1 MINIAYQHLLDT
13 AKVLEEIDTA
23 PIAKTI
29 EILRKAKIDGNQVFL
44 FGNGGSHSN
53 ASHFANDLLKVCG
66 IKAICISD
74 MIPTILAYMNDT
86 EYKYMFEHPIIDLS
100 RHGDVLIGFS
110 CSGNSDNVYFPLM
123 GRGEEYDTIVLT
135 GDDGGKCAEF
145 TNIVIKVHH
154 PNIRIQESCH
164 SAICHAIV
172 EALQSE

>member
-23 PIAKTI
+23 PIVKTI
-29 EILRKAKIDGNQVFL
+29 EILRKAKIDSNQVFL

-74 MIPTILAYMNDT
+74 MIPTILAYMNDST
-86 EYKYMFEHPIIDLS
+86 KSSMFYMPLKKLVNNPNE
-100 RHGDVLIGFS
+100 DVVIAFS
-110 CSGNSDNVYFPLM
+110 CSGNSENITSLLSANALNILF
-123 GRGEEYDTIVLT
+123 T
-135 GDDGGKCAEF
+135 GNDGGMAGKQAR
-145 TNIVIKVHH
+145 NVIKVPH

-172 EALQSE
+172 EALLSD